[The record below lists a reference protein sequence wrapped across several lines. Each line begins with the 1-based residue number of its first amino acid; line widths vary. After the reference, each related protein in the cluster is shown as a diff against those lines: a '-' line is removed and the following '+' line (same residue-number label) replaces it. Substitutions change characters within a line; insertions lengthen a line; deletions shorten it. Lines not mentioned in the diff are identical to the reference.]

1 MNTPSDL
8 KYTKEHEWVKEESV
22 GVVVFGITDFAQSSL
37 GTIVF
42 LDLPNPG
49 KQFKE
54 NDIFGVVESVKS
66 ASDLYIPMSGTI
78 LAINEQVVQNPELI
92 NNDAEGNWLI
102 KLTLSNPEEF
112 AKLLSKEAYDSLEK

>member
-1 MNTPSDL
+1 MSEKRYSPS
-8 KYTKEHEWVKEESV
+8 HEWVIINGQEATI
-22 GVVVFGITDFAQSSL
+22 GITDFAQSSL

-78 LAINEQVVQNPELI
+78 TAINETVVLNPERI
-92 NNDAEGNWLI
+92 NEDAENNWLV
-102 KLTLSNPEEF
+102 KLTISNEEEY
-112 AKLLSKEAYDSLEK
+112 AKLLSKEAYDALEK

>member
-1 MNTPSDL
+1 MSE
-8 KYTKEHEWVKEESV
+8 KRYSSSHEWVTINGQEATI
-22 GVVVFGITDFAQSSL
+22 GITDFAQSSL

-54 NDIFGVVESVKS
+54 NDIFGVIESVKS

-78 LAINEQVVQNPELI
+78 SAINEVVVQNPEHI
-92 NNDAEGNWLI
+92 NDDAENNWLI
-102 KLTLSNPEEF
+102 KLTVSNQEEF
-112 AKLLSKEAYDSLEK
+112 AKLLSKEAYDALEK

>member
-1 MNTPSDL
+1 MSEKRYSPS
-8 KYTKEHEWVKEESV
+8 HEWVTIEGNEATI
-22 GVVVFGITDFAQSSL
+22 GITDFAQSSL

-78 LAINEQVVQNPELI
+78 HTINETVVQNPELI
-92 NNDAEGNWLI
+92 NDDAEGHWLV
-102 KLTLSNPEEF
+102 KVTLSNPEEF

>member
-1 MNTPSDL
+1 MSEKRYSPS
-8 KYTKEHEWVKEESV
+8 HEWVTIDGEEATI
-22 GVVVFGITDFAQSSL
+22 GITDFAQSSL

-78 LAINEQVVQNPELI
+78 LAINENVVQNPERI
-92 NNDAEGNWLI
+92 NDDAEGNWLI